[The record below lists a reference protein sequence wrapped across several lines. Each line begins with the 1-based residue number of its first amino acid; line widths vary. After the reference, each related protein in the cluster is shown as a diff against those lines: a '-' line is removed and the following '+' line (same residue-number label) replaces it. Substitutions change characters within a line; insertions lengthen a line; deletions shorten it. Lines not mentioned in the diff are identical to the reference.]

1 MNAPITIYVYDLN
14 DLQLKAN
21 QIDGYAK
28 VNLFS
33 RNDLFV
39 RVSKPDEAMFI
50 LLPIAIDGV
59 LESNNPKEAIR
70 EFFKNL
76 QFYAECEHKHVF
88 FSFHDYSDAIDSNA
102 IFFRASVRRSIAT
115 STTFA
120 FPYDIHDVG
129 TTLEK
134 IEYHTTFVGATSTN
148 SIRIEL
154 KNVLQNSKNLQFYCN
169 TVDTFHEKLSNE
181 EEQKSRK
188 KLYIDA
194 INTSV
199 TVCCPKGN
207 GVQSKRFFEVL
218 SMGRIPILISD
229 DVLLPFEEKIEY
241 SKAII
246 RIDEGSIS
254 QIEKILAP
262 FFIVN
267 KSEDIIERFQY
278 ARFCWIEYLQRNKWG
293 ELIHFHLRKCL
304 TGFII

>member
-1 MNAPITIYVYDLN
+1 MTIFVYDLN
-14 DLQLKAN
+14 DLHLKAT

-50 LLPIAIDGV
+50 LLPIVIDGV
-59 LESNNPKEAIR
+59 LESNNPKESIR
-70 EFFKNL
+70 EFFKSL
-76 QFYAECEHKHVF
+76 QYYSEYEHKHVF
-88 FSFHDYSDAIDSNA
+88 FSFHDYSDEIESNA
-102 IFFRASVRRSIAT
+102 IFFRASVRRSVAT

-120 FPYDIHDVG
+120 FPYDIHDIG

-134 IEYHTTFVGATSTN
+134 IEYHTSFVGAISTN
-148 SIRIEL
+148 SIRVEL

-169 TVDTFHEKLSNE
+169 TVDTFYEKLSNDE
-181 EEQKSRK
+181 EKRARK
-188 KLYIDA
+188 QMFIDS
-194 INTSV
+194 INSSI

-229 DVLLPFEEKIEY
+229 DVLLPIEEKIEY
-241 SKAII
+241 SKALIK
-246 RIDEGSIS
+246 IDEGSIF

-293 ELIHFHLRKCL
+293 EYIHYHLEKCL
-304 TGFII
+304 TGIII